1 MGPEAACWNL
11 AASTARAWP
20 GWVQDTPMLA
30 PPQISRELSEVGW
43 HLYTTSIYFLQQQPV
58 CGREVVFNV
67 SVATAADLMPGQGSY
82 SVTPKDAGEV
92 RMEQDC
98 LPWHSSSTV
107 RSASLHT

>member
-43 HLYTTSIYFLQQQPV
+43 HLYTTSIYFLQ
-58 CGREVVFNV
+58 
-67 SVATAADLMPGQGSY
+67 
-82 SVTPKDAGEV
+82 
-92 RMEQDC
+92 
-98 LPWHSSSTV
+98 
-107 RSASLHT
+107 